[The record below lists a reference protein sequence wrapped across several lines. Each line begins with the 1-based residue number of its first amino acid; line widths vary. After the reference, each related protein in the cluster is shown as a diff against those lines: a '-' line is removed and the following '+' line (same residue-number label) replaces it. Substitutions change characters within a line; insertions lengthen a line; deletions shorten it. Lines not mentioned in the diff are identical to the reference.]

1 MECPTASPIPVGRSR
16 SLSLLN
22 GVPNRFYDFSRMD
35 QITFVQLADWC
46 MEHKTPVSAAEDISI
61 EECLFIFLDIAGQGT
76 SFREAAQSWGHPED
90 IIKKIFLGVVE
101 WLRALKE
108 DDEVPTSSWT
118 QSSQSTTNKNKWRV
132 LKTWR
137 NSRRAEGFARV
148 GEEGGDGIEVN
159 KDEVIEALTALNNF
173 IHDHKE

>member
-1 MECPTASPIPVGRSR
+1 MFWCEMAPISKSHDLFCLLLAATAGGMECPTASPMPVGRSR

-76 SFREAAQSWGHPED
+76 SFNEAAQSWGHPED
-90 IIKKIFLGVVE
+90 IIKKYGQQPPMSPHS
-101 WLRALKE
+101 A
-108 DDEVPTSSWT
+108 S
-118 QSSQSTTNKNKWRV
+118 
-132 LKTWR
+132 
-137 NSRRAEGFARV
+137 
-148 GEEGGDGIEVN
+148 
-159 KDEVIEALTALNNF
+159 
-173 IHDHKE
+173 